1 MRELVLGVAMIFA
14 VEPSSCRGGA
24 DGKDAP
30 VKDGVDAP
38 VKDGGVGAPVV
49 KDAGGGK
56 PDPCGAEALRLGSAR
71 VVAPWKIP
79 AGCTPKGGQ
88 GNTIARSEEELKKVL
103 ECASGSGVDFGEQ
116 AVLAVGYSLSPAG
129 AGMSAF
135 DDGEVVTL
143 VTRQRSP
150 CPNDPLP
157 MPMNTMAWFL
167 LAGGGERTFAG
178 TNCTI
183 ESTCK

>member
-30 VKDGVDAP
+30 VKDGVDVP
-38 VKDGGVGAPVV
+38 VKDGKDVPVV
-49 KDAGGGK
+49 IKDGAGGK
-56 PDPCGAEALRLGSAR
+56 QDPCGAEALRLGSAR
-71 VVAPWKIP
+71 VVAPWTIP

-88 GNTIARSEEELKKVL
+88 GNTIARSEEELKAVL
-103 ECASGSGVDFGEQ
+103 ECASGSGVDFGKQ
-116 AVLAVGYSLSPAG
+116 AVLVVGYSLSPAG
-129 AGMSAF
+129 AGMHAF
-135 DDGEVVTL
+135 DDGKVVTL

-157 MPMNTMAWFL
+157 MPMNTMAWFSL
-167 LAGGGERTFAG
+167 PTSGERTFAN
-178 TNCTI
+178 T
-183 ESTCK
+183 TCVVDSKCP

>member
-24 DGKDAP
+24 GGKDAP
-30 VKDGVDAP
+30 VKDGG
-38 VKDGGVGAPVV
+38 KDAPVV
-49 KDAGGGK
+49 KDAGGAGGEK
-56 PDPCGAEALRLGSAR
+56 QDPCGAEALRLGTAK
-71 VVAPWKIP
+71 VVTPWKIP
-79 AGCTPKGGQ
+79 AGCTPRGGT
-88 GNTIARSEEELKKVL
+88 GNTIAKSEEELKAIL
-103 ECASGSGVDFGEQ
+103 ECTSGSGVDFGAQ

-150 CPNDPLP
+150 CPNDPRP

-167 LAGGGERTFAG
+167 LEKGGERTFAN
-178 TNCTI
+178 TICTI
-183 ESTCK
+183 DSTCK